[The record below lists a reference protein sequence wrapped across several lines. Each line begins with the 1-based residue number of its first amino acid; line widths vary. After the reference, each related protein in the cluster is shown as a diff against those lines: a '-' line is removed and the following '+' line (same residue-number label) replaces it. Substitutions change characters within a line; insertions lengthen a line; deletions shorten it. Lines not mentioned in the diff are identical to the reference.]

1 MKKKLKILYGIQ
13 CTGNG
18 HLTRSKEIIKYLE
31 KYYADRIE
39 SIDVCLSGTF
49 SQIDLGDLN
58 IKYKFDGLSLDV
70 SDGGISILKTLRNL
84 NIIGLIKSALSVNVR
99 EYDVVV
105 SDFEPVTCWAGILRG
120 KNVLGISNQYK
131 FLSNE
136 RFLKNLSPNFFSNKM
151 VTRFVCPV
159 KNYIAFDYLKEN
171 ENDFFPIIRNTIRT
185 ASSSSEEF
193 YLCYLSSISV
203 DDQIKFFT
211 LFPHQKFYIFHGDIK
226 EPTDFENV
234 SLRPIDKSAFT
245 KKLVRCRGVIC
256 HTGFQTTSECLFLGK
271 KLLVMP
277 IKNQIE
283 QIYNTKTLSKFGV
296 LSADFFDVQLF
307 DDFFE
312 NDYSVKLNYVDE
324 MKDISARILNFK

>member
-31 KYYADRIE
+31 KNHSDQIE

-49 SQIDLGDLN
+49 SQIDFGDLN
-58 IKYKFDGLSLDV
+58 IKYKFEGLSLDV
-70 SDGGISILKTLRNL
+70 SDGGISILKTIRNI
-84 NIIGLIKSALSVNVR
+84 NIIGLIRSSLSVDAR
-99 EYDVVV
+99 KYDIVI
-105 SDFEPVTCWAGILRG
+105 SDFEPVTCWAGIFRR
-120 KNVLGISNQYK
+120 KRVLGISNQYK
-131 FLSNE
+131 FLSNK

-151 VTRFVCPV
+151 VTKFVCPV
-159 KNYIAFDYLKEN
+159 SDYIAFDYLKEN
-171 ENDFFPIIRNTIRT
+171 ENDFFPIIRSSIRIVNLPKDD
-185 ASSSSEEF
+185 F

-203 DDQIKFFT
+203 EDQVKFFT
-211 LFPHQKFYIFHGDIK
+211 LFPHQKFYIFHSQIK
-226 EPTDFENV
+226 DPSDFENV
-234 SLRPIDKSAFT
+234 SLRPIDRLAFT
-245 KKLVRCRGVIC
+245 EKLIKCRGVIC

-312 NDYSVKLNYVDE
+312 NDYSVKLNYIDE
-324 MKDISARILNFK
+324 MRDISAKILNFK